1 MTNRTRSAT
10 LLGAACLVAVAGCG
24 SDPKPKVL
32 PSLSSTPSTT
42 ATSTT
47 SPGSVEAEVEAAV
60 RHYFD
65 VATKAFSSGHTAEL
79 ASLSIPGCGCRK
91 LVDGIKAMNTQGHH
105 AVGIAYIV
113 DTVRVHDV
121 IGDTAAA
128 EVTFHVPPYT
138 ELDDSGSEIARHERH
153 DSRDDLSLTR
163 SGSRWLITNAVKLES
178 SS

>member
-32 PSLSSTPSTT
+32 PSLSSTPSAT

-65 VATKAFSSGHTAEL
+65 VAQKAANTGNTTEL
-79 ASLSIPGCGCRK
+79 ESLSTPTCGCRQ
-91 LVDGIKAMNTQGHH
+91 LVQSIKKTYAHGRSLGVQFLVHSTQ
-105 AVGIAYIV
+105 
-113 DTVRVHDV
+113 VHDV
-121 IGDTAAA
+121 RNRTAGAIVEFSVSAYRDVDESGRVVQTYEPVIG
-128 EVTFHVPPYT
+128 
-138 ELDDSGSEIARHERH
+138 
-153 DSRDDLSLTR
+153 RDDMSWV
-163 SGSRWLITNAVKLES
+163 SSQGRWLLTNEVRLEGPGT
-178 SS
+178 

>member
-47 SPGSVEAEVEAAV
+47 SPGLVEAEVEAAV

-65 VATKAFSSGHTAEL
+65 VANEALLTGRTGELKSLSSSECPCRDLVRQIDKAFQGGGRMQGASFRITSLKVHDLRNKTAATEVSARVAPYKILAAGGEVLEQSSGGQLRADF
-79 ASLSIPGCGCRK
+79 SLVREGAQW
-91 LVDGIKAMNTQGHH
+91 LVVQS
-105 AVGIAYIV
+105 V
-113 DTVRVHDV
+113 
-121 IGDTAAA
+121 
-128 EVTFHVPPYT
+128 
-138 ELDDSGSEIARHERH
+138 
-153 DSRDDLSLTR
+153 DLS
-163 SGSRWLITNAVKLES
+163 A
-178 SS
+178 